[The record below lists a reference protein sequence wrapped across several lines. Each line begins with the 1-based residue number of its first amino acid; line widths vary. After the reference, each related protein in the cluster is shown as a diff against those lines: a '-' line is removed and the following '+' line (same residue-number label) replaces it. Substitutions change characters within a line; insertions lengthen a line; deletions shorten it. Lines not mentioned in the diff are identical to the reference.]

1 MSIYILKNATRA
13 DYFGTLKKTVI
24 TNLLTWL
31 FKAAKHYGGK
41 FEKTG
46 LKDFTFAYF
55 PEQCGFRTAKL
66 PELVHGNKLDNG
78 GVL

>member
-1 MSIYILKNATRA
+1 MSIYILKNATLA

-31 FKAAKHYGGK
+31 FKVAKHYGGK

-55 PEQCGFRTAKL
+55 P
-66 PELVHGNKLDNG
+66 
-78 GVL
+78 